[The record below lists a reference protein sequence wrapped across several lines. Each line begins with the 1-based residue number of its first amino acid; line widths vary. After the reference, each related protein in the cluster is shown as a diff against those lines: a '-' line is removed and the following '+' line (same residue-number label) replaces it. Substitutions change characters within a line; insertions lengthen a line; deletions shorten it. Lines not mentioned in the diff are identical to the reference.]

1 MEIRLDFVPFV
12 LPAAAD
18 FFCSWMALGSWEE
31 QWWLSTTPCV
41 PALSWDHCTVENR
54 TTGHFPAVVCIF
66 PSFSQHPFVP
76 ASIKHWFYHMQ
87 FHVPG
92 YRDTETLWADGWQSR
107 EPSQNL
113 FAFSGMCIASSL
125 SHPSSLQASDLP
137 FSCIS
142 CLLILQFIDLL
153 SPPCVASYPKLN
165 GAAVGF

>member
-92 YRDTETLWADGWQSR
+92 HRDTETLWADGWQAENPPR
-107 EPSQNL
+107 T
-113 FAFSGMCIASSL
+113 F
-125 SHPSSLQASDLP
+125 LP
-137 FSCIS
+137 FQGCAQPAPCLTPAASRPLICPS
-142 CLLILQFIDLL
+142 AAFLVCSFFSLLICCDLL
-153 SPPCVASYPKLN
+153 VLLHTQN
-165 GAAVGF
+165 